1 MATSMSVSS
10 PEMSIGEVP
19 HGGQNLVEKADAHVH
34 REEAGTTAARQ
45 SDRYTGDDVNIL
57 FSSGPL

>member
-1 MATSMSVSS
+1 
-10 PEMSIGEVP
+10 MSIGEVP